1 MSGILTRTCLGI
13 GFQPIYIRGLSAP
26 SNPNIAKPLSSLSCG
41 GQCSP
46 KVFWDL
52 LHRIPSVSRG
62 FDSPSPRDLQTL
74 SGSLS
79 PKVFLRLSFDFF
91 DLLLIFVNVRSPYLG
106 APLGCHN
113 LALNLV

>member
-1 MSGILTRTCLGI
+1 MSGSWPRHVRVS
-13 GFQPIYIRGLSAP
+13 GFSLYIRGLSTP
-26 SNPNIAKPLSSLSCG
+26 SNHNLAKPLSSLSYG
-41 GQCSP
+41 GKGSP
-46 KVFWDL
+46 KVIWEL

-62 FDSPSPRDLQTL
+62 FDSPSPQDLQTL
-74 SGSLS
+74 SGFLS
-79 PKVFLRLSFDFF
+79 PKVFSRFSFNFF